1 MGDLKFQLLGGGCAA
16 ICLGLLVF
24 VIVMLASIKVVNDR
38 QQILY
43 VFATSKEVRNGPFTD
58 IVWPHINHEIRDAL
72 QISTGEY
79 AILKH
84 ERTQELRHVPGPEFV
99 FMGAYEKS
107 EGTGQKIVLQ
117 KQEYI
122 RLIDQMTGRLGALKA
137 DLLVIPIVV
146 AMDRAYQR
154 GTVSDD
160 EERLRLI
167 PPMPANHSV
176 VKNDRP
182 RSGTETQN
190 PQNHKVEAHEAC
202 ASPEGQTDTPATAST
217 SASFP
222 DAVLRCIS
230 QGSYDMFEIAEDA
243 EEQQEILHE
252 LPLSWH
258 LLSRSLVPGV
268 LGFSAGLSVLMG
280 DMQADEVEE
289 ERFAAAFNALKAK
302 EATDSDPGETRLPLF
317 CNFLQRTKMPGTS
330 GLAGNVAQKKQVAS
344 VSNASWGE
352 KERDLERS
360 ESGGHESAR
369 QLSDML
375 MDQQVCKL
383 LRRLQEKL
391 RNSKV
396 CEAPPSALRILRLL
410 AQLQA
415 LWNVRDIWAEK
426 PDETWGVFLE
436 RISLIMAPP
445 RMPQLVAILPKDD
458 WQLLRRWCLDS
469 HPQNM
474 ERVLEACLYFYS
486 KPGKRTAE
494 RLSRLLKQEKC
505 GCKRSM

>member
-1 MGDLKFQLLGGGCAA
+1 M
-16 ICLGLLVF
+16 
-24 VIVMLASIKVVNDR
+24 SI
-38 QQILY
+38 LPLCCS
-43 VFATSKEVRNGPFTD
+43 A
-58 IVWPHINHEIRDAL
+58 
-72 QISTGEY
+72 
-79 AILKH
+79 
-84 ERTQELRHVPGPEFV
+84 
-99 FMGAYEKS
+99 
-107 EGTGQKIVLQ
+107 
-117 KQEYI
+117 
-122 RLIDQMTGRLGALKA
+122 
-137 DLLVIPIVV
+137 
-146 AMDRAYQR
+146 
-154 GTVSDD
+154 GTVSLCFN
-160 EERLRLI
+160 EVRLNNEIVAGIAVFLI
-167 PPMPANHSV
+167 AAGMYNFFRSRTVASPRGSPKASRSV
-176 VKNDRP
+176 KASKVRRFVPKVP
-182 RSGTETQN
+182 
-190 PQNHKVEAHEAC
+190 KVEAHEAC

-280 DMQADEVEE
+280 DMQADDVEE

-330 GLAGNVAQKKQVAS
+330 GLAGNVAQKKQVES

-352 KERDLERS
+352 KEKDLERS